1 MIEIDALSNH
11 SSQSNSKK
19 NILNKLPLKFKGMI
33 IKSLFQKY
41 KTKEQNNLRTF
52 FYKWYVK

>member
-33 IKSLFQKY
+33 IKSLF
-41 KTKEQNNLRTF
+41 
-52 FYKWYVK
+52 